1 MAAGEIMGNKP
12 AMGSVGSVRAGRR
25 LGLHQ
30 RPAGWQSQRQQV
42 VARWMRLIILALWLP
57 LLAACSTNSTKGSS
71 WFEGNKPSTSSASK
85 SKPSSKPLPP
95 AAAAKDSAKDA
106 ARDTTKDTTG
116 ALSADGSA
124 AVAMLLPLS
133 GKDAALGLA
142 MQQAAEFALF
152 DGRSRN
158 LQVAFYDAGETT
170 TSASQAMARA
180 LRESPKPMVVFGPL
194 YGGSVSAVKEMARAA
209 DVPMV
214 SFSNNPAVAD
224 SNTFVLGFGPDAMMA
239 SIVRYAAA
247 QGIRDFKGLGRGGA
261 YGAKLSELLRAEA
274 AKVGG
279 SVSQIELYGGNG
291 VSLAEAVSKLKPSAS
306 GGRSGVLLFDSGAD
320 LQALSRQIQ
329 LRSDWP
335 APSFQ
340 LLGTQ
345 DWALDDLTAN
355 PVLRGA
361 WYPAPNIAQR
371 QAFEQR
377 YQGVYGAPP
386 PTLASLAYDAVALA
400 SKLAEARPKN
410 GKAIG
415 TILTEP
421 AGYLGLSG
429 LFRLENNGL
438 SQRGYAIVQ
447 VASPSPRTL
456 QPSPTSFQESQF

>member
-1 MAAGEIMGNKP
+1 MGNKP
-12 AMGSVGSVRAGRR
+12 AIGSVQAGR
-25 LGLHQ
+25 
-30 RPAGWQSQRQQV
+30 QSQRQQAV
-42 VARWMRLIILALWLP
+42 GRWVRLIILALGLP
-57 LLAACSTNSTKGSS
+57 LLAACSSTSMPGSS
-71 WFEGNKPSTSSASK
+71 WFEGNKPSSSTSRASK
-85 SKPSSKPLPP
+85 SKPSSKNLPP
-95 AAAAKDSAKDA
+95 APPAAKDAAKDSA
-106 ARDTTKDTTG
+106 RDSTKDSTG
-116 ALSADGSA
+116 MLSADGSA

-133 GKDAALGLA
+133 GKDAGLGLA

-158 LQVAFYDAGETT
+158 LQVAFYDAGESPA
-170 TSASQAMARA
+170 SASQAMARA
-180 LRESPKPMVVFGPL
+180 LKDSPKPLVVFGPL

-247 QGIRDFKGLGRGGA
+247 QGIRDFKGVGRSGA
-261 YGAKLSELLRAEA
+261 YSAKLSELLRAEA
-274 AKVGG
+274 AKLGG

-291 VSLAEAVSKLKPSAS
+291 VSLAEAVSKLKPSAA

-329 LRSDWP
+329 LRADWP

-361 WYPAPNIAQR
+361 WYPAPNIVQR

-415 TILTEP
+415 AILTEP